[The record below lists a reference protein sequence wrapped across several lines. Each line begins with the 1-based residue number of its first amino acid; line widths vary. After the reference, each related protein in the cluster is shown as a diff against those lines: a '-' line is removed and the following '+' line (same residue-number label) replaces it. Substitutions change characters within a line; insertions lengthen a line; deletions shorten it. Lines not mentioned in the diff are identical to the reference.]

1 MAWRSVELPLGAL
14 PVTLTAYRDGVLVG
28 TQERTTAAPGL
39 LRLDGASTVA
49 VPVHPVTP
57 YAKQATWLSIAM
69 DEAGRLVA
77 VAGARGG
84 AHSNVRWSVWRGD
97 STTGLSEQEQPFST
111 FGGWGAGEQLG
122 VLMPSTGPLLLG
134 SWESRGAGLDA
145 DIWVPDG
152 SAWIRQDPTGSVL
165 ASTATELAGP
175 RSGTAV
181 GAGAV
186 VVGSLVT
193 LGDGVRQQPAVWQS
207 TRGNSGWRRATLPMT
222 GRTGEAAA
230 VGCHDRAAGC
240 VVVGVVDG
248 RLAVWHLPSADS
260 SAPTVR
266 DGIPAVTIA
275 DRATIP
281 APVWRGD
288 GWTILLPTGAASLV
302 LRSGAGGWET
312 RVGPPGVVTAA
323 AQTASGTMYAVT
335 TDTAGVSSLWA
346 TDDLR

>member
-1 MAWRSVELPLGAL
+1 MAWRPVDLPLGEL

-28 TQERTTAAPGL
+28 TQDGTTAAPAL
-39 LRLDGASTVA
+39 LRLDGSSIVA
-49 VPVHPVTP
+49 VSVHPVTP
-57 YAKQATWLSIAM
+57 YAAQATWLSIASES
-69 DEAGRLVA
+69 DGRLVA

-97 STTGLSEQEQPFST
+97 TTTGLSEQEQPFST

-145 DIWVPDG
+145 DIWEPVG
-152 SAWIRQDPTGSVL
+152 ATWVRQDPTGSVL

-175 RSGTAV
+175 RSGTAL

-193 LGDGVRQQPAVWQS
+193 LGDGVRQQPVVWQS
-207 TRGNSGWRRATLPMT
+207 TSGNTGWSRDTLPMK
-222 GRTGEAAA
+222 GRTGEAIS
-230 VGCHDRAAGC
+230 VGCRSGAGC
-240 VVVGVVDG
+240 LVVGSVDG
-248 RLAVWHLPSADS
+248 RLAAWDVRADRS
-260 SAPTVR
+260 GAPTAR
-266 DGIPAVTIA
+266 DGIPAVTVP
-275 DRATIP
+275 DRASIP

-288 GWTILLPTGAASLV
+288 RWTILLPTGAASLV
-302 LRSGAGGWET
+302 LRSGASGWET
-312 RVGPPGVVTAA
+312 RAGPPGVVTSA